1 MAEGNFGRCGR
12 AESTSWTSR
21 LQPNLRASKR
31 FARRGFR
38 FGGAVSWPAGGC
50 DGIPTGCRVANEPG
64 AGAAGGL
71 GFGLCSFLGA
81 RLVPGFGLFAE
92 HTGLKARLAEADL
105 VLTGEGS
112 IDKSTLMGKGVGELA
127 ALCRGAKIP
136 CLGLAGAV
144 NDRAAVAQLFTRT
157 YAMSP
162 DLTDRAT
169 AMANNAAW
177 LARLATHA
185 ADRLG
190 RSKFV
195 AFRSTSSLKTH
206 LGVNQTRAREQT
218 NLRRTLST
226 Q

>member
-1 MAEGNFGRCGR
+1 M
-12 AESTSWTSR
+12 ESQS
-21 LQPNLRASKR
+21 
-31 FARRGFR
+31 
-38 FGGAVSWPAGGC
+38 
-50 DGIPTGCRVANEPG
+50 GCRVANEPG

-71 GFGLCSFLGA
+71 GFGLCSFVGA

-144 NDRAAVAQLFTRT
+144 NDRAAVAQLFTRA

-169 AMANNAAW
+169 AMANNAEW
-177 LARLATHA
+177 LARLASHA
-185 ADRLG
+185 ASQWKD
-190 RSKFV
+190 S
-195 AFRSTSSLKTH
+195 
-206 LGVNQTRAREQT
+206 
-218 NLRRTLST
+218 
-226 Q
+226 

>member
-1 MAEGNFGRCGR
+1 MAERCLGRL
-12 AESTSWTSR
+12 ADVMESQS
-21 LQPNLRASKR
+21 
-31 FARRGFR
+31 
-38 FGGAVSWPAGGC
+38 
-50 DGIPTGCRVANEPG
+50 GCRVANEPG

-105 VLTGEGS
+105 VVTGEGS

-127 ALCRGAKIP
+127 ALCREAKIP

-144 NDRAAVAQLFTRT
+144 NDRAAVAQLFTRI

-169 AMANNAAW
+169 AMANNAEW
-177 LARLATHA
+177 LARLASHA
-185 ADRLG
+185 ATAWEDQ
-190 RSKFV
+190 KP
-195 AFRSTSSLKTH
+195 
-206 LGVNQTRAREQT
+206 
-218 NLRRTLST
+218 
-226 Q
+226 